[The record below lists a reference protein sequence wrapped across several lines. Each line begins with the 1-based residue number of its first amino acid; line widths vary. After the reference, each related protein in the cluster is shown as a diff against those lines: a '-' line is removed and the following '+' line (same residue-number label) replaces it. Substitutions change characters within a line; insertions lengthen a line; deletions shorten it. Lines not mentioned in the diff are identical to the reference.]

1 MIKRFTSLPF
11 SWLLAGFLFLLT
23 ACGPAGDRT
32 PAGERNYLQL
42 EGETM
47 GTYYRVTYADG
58 GGRDFKS
65 EIDELLRDL
74 NMQVSTY
81 IESSTISRFNRA
93 EETFELSEADTHFL
107 ANLAQARIIY
117 EQTDG
122 AFDPTVMPLVNYWG
136 FGYTEKKKITAV
148 DSAVVD
154 SLMQFVGMEKVM
166 LSREDGRMIL
176 RKTLPGVQLDFS
188 ALAKGYGVD
197 VVGQLLEAKG
207 VRHFLIDIGGE
218 LVGRGESP
226 RGVAWSVGINVP
238 REEGAFSEIQ
248 QAMPLDNEAVATSG
262 NYRNF
267 YEVDG
272 VKYSHTIN
280 PKTGYPERSTL
291 LSASVFA
298 GDCMTADGYAT
309 ACMVMG
315 VEEAYDLAAR
325 LSELEAYFI
334 YSDAAG
340 LMQVRYTDG
349 LADVLT
355 NDQ

>member
-1 MIKRFTSLPF
+1 MKPFLFYGLLPM
-11 SWLLAGFLFLLT
+11 LLAVLT
-23 ACGPAGDRT
+23 SCSPAV
-32 PAGERNYLQL
+32 ERNYLQL

-47 GTYYRVTYADG
+47 GTYYRITYADAEE
-58 GGRDFKS
+58 RDFQP

-93 EETFELSEADTHFL
+93 ERELVLSEADTHFL
-107 ANLAQARIIY
+107 ANLEAARTIY
-117 EQTDG
+117 ERTDG

-136 FGYTEKKKITAV
+136 FGYAEKKPVTGV
-148 DSAVVD
+148 DSTRVD
-154 SLMQFVGMEKVM
+154 SLMRFVGMDKVT
-166 LSREDGRMIL
+166 LSRENGQAVL
-176 RKTLPGVQLDFS
+176 RKMLPGVQLDFS

-197 VVGQLLEAKG
+197 LVGRRLEAKG
-207 VRHFLIDIGGE
+207 VRHYLIDIGGE
-218 LVGRGESP
+218 LVGRGKSP
-226 RGVAWSVGINVP
+226 RGMAWKVGINVP
-238 REEGAFSEIQ
+238 REEAAFSEIQ
-248 QAMPLDNEAVATSG
+248 QTIPLVDKAVATSG

-280 PKTGYPERSTL
+280 PKTGYPERNTL

-315 VEEAYDLAAR
+315 VDKAYELIDR
-325 LSELEAYFI
+325 LPELEAYFI
-334 YSDAAG
+334 YSDPAG
-340 LMQVRYTDG
+340 LMQVRYTEG
-349 LADVLT
+349 LADDLAD
-355 NDQ
+355 DQ